1 MTTYGTIPSP
11 LSPPPSSDLEFI
23 SRAKA
28 RIRSGLATRR
38 PWKEMFL
45 LSAMAP
51 PDALSTSIGRIQMN
65 VAIFRMNYA
74 IIVLTILFLSLLW
87 HPVSLIV
94 FVVMMIAWLFL
105 YFLRDQPLTLFGRE
119 IDDRVVMTT
128 LFLGT
133 ILALSFTHATDN
145 IIVALFIGV
154 VVVVVH
160 GALRETDDLLVDDD
174 PQATRSGGGDASNTQ
189 FRGPTSAAYTLS

>member
-11 LSPPPSSDLEFI
+11 LSPPPPSNLEFI

-28 RIRSGLATRR
+28 QIRTSLATRR

-51 PDALSTSIGRIQMN
+51 PDPLAASIGRIQTN
-65 VAIFRMNYA
+65 VTVFRMNYA
-74 IIVLTILFLSLLW
+74 VIVLAILFLSLLW

-94 FVVMMIAWLFL
+94 FVAMMVAWLFL
-105 YFLRDQPLTLFGRE
+105 YFLRDEPLIVLGQE
-119 IDDRVVMTT
+119 IDDRVVMTA

-133 ILALSFTHATDN
+133 IVALSFTHATDN

-154 VVVVVH
+154 VVVVAH
-160 GALRETDDLLVDDD
+160 GALRETDDLMVDDG
-174 PQATRSGGGDASNTQ
+174 PQATGSGGLDASNTQ
-189 FRGPTSAAYTLS
+189 FRGPTSATHSLY